1 MATLLNIESG
11 RVATVAT
18 YYKVLELLGVGRYSE
33 VYRAFDMLSQSD
45 VALKLYVGSDGKSL
59 ELAKSEANLLSR
71 LRDLNSEY
79 FPALRKSVKQRINN
93 QHHPL
98 LVLELGA
105 YLGEDRHESVISL
118 KDVIP
123 QADGHGPVTQ
133 MAEEFWCLNA
143 LLHWIMGMMQAVKQ
157 LHSIGLVHRDIKP
170 ANILLKRGPGQSK
183 PVPFL
188 LDFNSASNTTDP
200 DVGSGTPRYLPP
212 EVMLRKRL
220 SPSPAD
226 DLWAIAV
233 VSWELLFGQA
243 SSPEKRTPP
252 LGLIKGAMPEGLV
265 AILSRALSINPE
277 ARYSTADEMIA
288 ALESCL
294 PQKGDGGIGLTTD
307 QMAGAR
313 MQMDRIRRT
322 IGQALAPPGQIFVPK
337 EVDDAVTTVFAWL
350 SKEDSQA
357 LNLVDEIV
365 NLGPSAIPAC
375 LQQGYRLQR
384 TAGSYE
390 EVVLALSKLG
400 TDNPSLAQGSID
412 ASASSSNRGVRELC
426 WRLCAALGYFPVAFM
441 RHLTADEGLL
451 LPEERLTLADL
462 CIRFSTDETATA
474 ALLSYM
480 CREYVLDKRR
490 YFALRDNVARRM
502 SEVQSQNTSKEIWDA
517 CHNRIWRALKEFE
530 SLPLSTRQE
539 FEKGLAW
546 ISTKPIPPKIR
557 ALVELRPQN
566 RLNAGERV
574 LIGFAHIFF
583 ADQPEIEP
591 ELSLYN

>member
-1 MATLLNIESG
+1 
-11 RVATVAT
+11 
-18 YYKVLELLGVGRYSE
+18 
-33 VYRAFDMLSQSD
+33 MLSQSD

-105 YLGEDRHESVISL
+105 YLGEDRHKSVISL

-252 LGLIKGAMPEGLV
+252 LGLIKGAMPEG
-265 AILSRALSINPE
+265 R
-277 ARYSTADEMIA
+277 
-288 ALESCL
+288 
-294 PQKGDGGIGLTTD
+294 
-307 QMAGAR
+307 
-313 MQMDRIRRT
+313 
-322 IGQALAPPGQIFVPK
+322 
-337 EVDDAVTTVFAWL
+337 
-350 SKEDSQA
+350 
-357 LNLVDEIV
+357 
-365 NLGPSAIPAC
+365 
-375 LQQGYRLQR
+375 
-384 TAGSYE
+384 
-390 EVVLALSKLG
+390 
-400 TDNPSLAQGSID
+400 LAQLHVP
-412 ASASSSNRGVRELC
+412 RVR
-426 WRLCAALGYFPVAFM
+426 A
-441 RHLTADEGLL
+441 
-451 LPEERLTLADL
+451 
-462 CIRFSTDETATA
+462 
-474 ALLSYM
+474 
-480 CREYVLDKRR
+480 
-490 YFALRDNVARRM
+490 
-502 SEVQSQNTSKEIWDA
+502 
-517 CHNRIWRALKEFE
+517 
-530 SLPLSTRQE
+530 
-539 FEKGLAW
+539 
-546 ISTKPIPPKIR
+546 
-557 ALVELRPQN
+557 
-566 RLNAGERV
+566 
-574 LIGFAHIFF
+574 
-583 ADQPEIEP
+583 
-591 ELSLYN
+591 